1 MLDIEYRILEKLYS
15 SDSRCCTWVDIL
27 NAFLPEF
34 APHVTDSALHDLVDT
49 GLVGSTSPSW
59 NDRMSGSVFL
69 TGKGCLELLA
79 EMDARQTHAKI
90 ADQEKEARDYR
101 TRKEKRE
108 KLTLLLSVFSFIVS
122 VCAIVISIIQP

>member
-1 MLDIEYRILEKLYS
+1 MKLPTAKKLPS
-15 SDSRCCTWVDIL
+15 GAWRVQVMVDG
-27 NAFLPEF
+27 ARVS
-34 APHVTDSALHDLVDT
+34 VTDSALHDLVDT